1 MLRQRLMSPAGKVEH
16 EVGAGEGRGFREERL
31 VLHHNDKQQKV
42 AVYDVALFYR
52 RGLFQTLKISV

>member
-1 MLRQRLMSPAGKVEH
+1 MTLA
-16 EVGAGEGRGFREERL
+16 RGGGGNQVKL

-42 AVYDVALFYR
+42 AVYDAALFYR